1 MIQRALIA
9 MVVVGLLAACSTH
22 PPLRTTADAALLTA
36 QESREVSL
44 QQQPRWGMTARV
56 AIRAG
61 EQGGSGQLRWQQ
73 QDGDLQVT
81 LSAPIT
87 RQGWRLVRNANGVR
101 LEGLEGGARTGAD
114 AESLLFAA
122 TGWQLPV
129 DAMAAWLRGARA
141 GGDAELEFGIDGLP
155 ARLREQGWTVD
166 YREWDGGDPA
176 RPRRIFAE
184 RPGASVRLVI
194 ERWDSP

>member
-1 MIQRALIA
+1 MIRRALVILLCA
-9 MVVVGLLAACSTH
+9 LPLAACVSR
-22 PPLRTTADAALLTA
+22 PPVRSGSDAALLMA
-36 QESREVSL
+36 QEARESAL
-44 QQQPRWGMTARV
+44 QQRPDWGMTARV

-61 EQGGSGQLRWQQ
+61 GQGGSGQLRWQQ
-73 QDGDLQVT
+73 QGGDLQIT

-87 RQGWRLVRNANGVR
+87 RQGWRLVRDAGGVR
-101 LEGLEGGARTGAD
+101 LEGLDGGPHLGSD

-122 TGWQLPV
+122 TGWHLPIN
-129 DAMAAWLRGARA
+129 AMAAWLRGARA
-141 GGDAELEFGIDGLP
+141 GAEAELEFGVDGLP

-166 YREWDGGDPA
+166 YREWDGSEPA

-184 RPGASVRLVI
+184 RPDASVRLVI

>member
-1 MIQRALIA
+1 MIRRALVA
-9 MVVVGLLAACSTH
+9 ALWALLLAACATR
-22 PPLRTTADAALLTA
+22 PPVRSGADAALLVA
-36 QESREVSL
+36 QEARETAL
-44 QQQPRWGMTARV
+44 QQRPDWGMTARV

-61 EQGGSGQLRWQQ
+61 GQGGSGQLRWQQ
-73 QDGDLQVT
+73 QGAHLQIT
-81 LSAPIT
+81 LSAPIS
-87 RQGWRLVRNANGVR
+87 RQSWRLVRDAGGAR
-101 LEGLEGGARTGAD
+101 LEGLDGGPRFGAD

-141 GGDAELEFGIDGLP
+141 GGDAELEFGADGLP

-166 YREWDGGDPA
+166 YREWDGSDPA

-184 RPGASVRLVI
+184 RSDASVRLVI